1 VFYLAYHLHWAA
13 TEILA
18 LDLGERREYVGLL
31 SERIAAEN
39 EAAEAL
45 KRSW

>member
-13 TEILA
+13 SEILA
-18 LDLGERREYVGLL
+18 LDLGERRHFVGLL
-31 SERIAAEN
+31 SERIAADN

-45 KRSW
+45 RRAW